1 METLN
6 NTIKKALIYCRV
18 STEDQAKEGY
28 SLEAQEK
35 ICSRFAQESG
45 YQITEVYRDE
55 GKSATTLDRPAL
67 QDLLAKCQQDRS
79 VNAVIVQET
88 DRLARN
94 TKDHLT
100 IRAILKKAGIKLISV
115 AQPMLDD
122 SPEGNMIDTIL
133 ASVNQ
138 FQSDINSRK
147 TKKGLQEKFDSGW
160 FPGWAS
166 LGYIN
171 KAINEKKIT
180 IPDPERWHLVKK
192 ALKMY
197 LTGNYSALEISD
209 ILYKKGLT
217 SKTGKKICN
226 SIMINTLKN
235 PFYCGLMCWNGQ
247 EKMGRH
253 KKMITFNEH
262 KQILAIRDAHNCH
275 GSRRRKYN
283 FLLRGFIFCDICG
296 QRYTAEK
303 HRAGKRV
310 DYYHCSA
317 RSKKHSSKKQNIS
330 VEDLEKLVEEKFKDI
345 QFSKEL
351 ISLTVEKIKKFYN
364 ERRTETESQK
374 RVFLNRKMKIEEKR
388 KVAEEKLIAG
398 TLADDDFVRMRN
410 RFREELKCV
419 QNEINELENRHDV
432 DVDTAREVLIFS
444 KDIYKAYKLAP
455 YEVKR
460 LFLSFFWDRILVR
473 NKKIVRAKPT
483 ELIEAL
489 LRERKIIIRDDWLRW
504 QDSNLQPYP

>member
-1 METLN
+1 MEIPN

-28 SLEAQEK
+28 SLDAQEK
-35 ICSRFAQESG
+35 FCGKFAQEYG
-45 YQITEVYRDE
+45 YQKTGVYRDE
-55 GKSATTLDRPAL
+55 GKSGTNLDRPAL
-67 QDLLAKCQQDRS
+67 KDLLAKCQQDKS
-79 VNAVIVQET
+79 INAVIVQET

-160 FPGWAS
+160 WPGWAS

-171 KAINEKKIT
+171 KTVNDKNIT
-180 IPDPERWHLVKK
+180 VPDPERWHLVKK

-197 LTGNYSALEISD
+197 STGIYSALEIAD

-226 SIMINTLKN
+226 SIMINTLRN
-235 PFYCGLMCWNGQ
+235 PFYYGLMRWNGQ
-247 EKMGRH
+247 EKIGKH
-253 KKMITFNEH
+253 KKMITLSEH
-262 KQILAIRDAHNCH
+262 KQILTIMEAHNCH

-303 HRAGKRV
+303 HRTGKIT

-317 RSKKHSSKKQNIS
+317 RSKKHSSKKQNIP
-330 VEDLEKLVEEKFKDI
+330 VENLEKLVEEKFKDI

-351 ISLTVEKIKKFYN
+351 IALIIKKIKKFYH
-364 ERRTETESQK
+364 ERKAETESEK
-374 RVFLNRKMKIEEKR
+374 RVFLNKKMKIEEKR
-388 KVAEEKLIAG
+388 RIAEEKLIAG

-410 RFREELKCV
+410 RFRAELRCI
-419 QNEINELENRHDV
+419 QNELSELENRHDV

-444 KDIYKAYKLAP
+444 KDAYKAYKLAP
-455 YEVKR
+455 YEIKR
-460 LFLSFFWDRILVR
+460 LFLAFFWNKIWVR
-473 NKKIVRAKPT
+473 DKKIVRVEST
-483 ELIEAL
+483 ELINAL
-489 LRERKIIIRDDWLRW
+489 LKERKIIIRSNWLRG
-504 QDSNLQPYP
+504 

>member
-1 METLN
+1 MPN
-6 NTIKKALIYCRV
+6 ALIYCRV

-35 ICSRFAQESG
+35 FCSRYAQDNG
-45 YQITEVYRDE
+45 YQVAGVFRDE

-67 QDLLAKCQQDRS
+67 KDLLAQCQQDKS
-79 VNAVIVQET
+79 VNAVLVQET

-160 FPGWAS
+160 YPGWVR

-171 KAINEKKIT
+171 DTVNDKAIIA
-180 IPDPERWHLVKK
+180 PDPKKWHLVRKG
-192 ALKMY
+192 LKMY
-197 LTGNYSALEISD
+197 LTGNYSALEIAD
-209 ILYKKGLT
+209 VLYEKGLT
-217 SKTGKKICN
+217 SRTGKKICN
-226 SIMINTLKN
+226 SIMINMLKD
-235 PFYCGLMCWNGQ
+235 PFYAGVMRWNGQ
-247 EKMGRH
+247 EKKGNH
-253 KKMITFNEH
+253 KAMITLAEH
-262 KQILAIRDAHNCH
+262 KQILAIMESHNCH

-303 HRAGKRV
+303 HRVGKNT

-317 RSKKHSSKKQNIS
+317 RSRKHSSKGQNIE
-330 VEDLEKLVEEKFKDI
+330 VETLEKMVKEKFKEI
-345 QFSKEL
+345 EFSKEL
-351 ISLTVEKIKKFYN
+351 IDLTVKKVKRFYEEKKA
-364 ERRTETESQK
+364 EDEQQK
-374 RVFLNRKMKIEEKR
+374 RILLNEKMGIERDRETAEK
-388 KVAEEKLIAG
+388 KLLKG
-398 TLADDDFVRMRN
+398 VLTDEDFIRMREGWRVGLN
-410 RFREELKCV
+410 NVQEELNK
-419 QNEINELENRHDV
+419 LENKHDI
-432 DVDTAREVLIFS
+432 DIDTARQVLLFS
-444 KDIYKAYKLAP
+444 RDAYKAYEEAP
-455 YEVKR
+455 DEIKR
-460 LFLSFFWDRILVR
+460 LFLAFVWDRIWVR
-473 NKKIVRAKPT
+473 DKKIVRLQPT
-483 ELIEAL
+483 RLIDAL
-489 LRERKIIIRDDWLRW
+489 LKEKKIIIRSNWLPQLNAIRT
-504 QDSNLQPYP
+504 SLTGV